1 MKRFLLSLCL
11 LLVIV
16 IGASAQDMINTPLTL
31 EAVENGTINIINPNT
46 LLIEHSFDGSN
57 WQGSSSNPITIP
69 VKAGDKVK
77 FRGDNAA
84 YGMFGE

>member
-16 IGASAQDMINTPLTL
+16 IGASAQDMISTPLTL
-31 EAVENGTINIINPNT
+31 EAVENGTINIINPNA